1 MQEEKWRCRHA
12 AYLQSEV
19 TMSREG
25 SDFFHAFSTFS
36 DFMRATARLAGCCL
50 LAGLALSG
58 ACASHAFGGD
68 PSPEIAWVENL
79 DQAMQLAKVHNKPL
93 MIHFYGDHCP
103 PCRMLESKAFR
114 NRELVLALNDNVI
127 ATRVNADQRRDISQ
141 HYQVTRWP
149 TDVYLH
155 ADGTLIERGVSNQ
168 DPQAYVR
175 TVARVAK
182 RHQDWALEQVAARD
196 ARDRRDQQVAVSDLS
211 KFKSRIFG
219 EAAKRTAPVR
229 VSSAEWS
236 QASNMQV
243 INVEEQ
249 LAAAGNPASNNP
261 ASNNPASN
269 NPASNLPISIEASNA
284 TKPMYET
291 APDAISQSPSSKQ
304 DLSNAKQLE
313 ALATQPGLGGF
324 CPVALQDFLRMSP
337 ESQAT
342 RSPWVP
348 GKEEF
353 SVRHRGRVYRC
364 ASPESRERLLRDPDA
379 FAPVFSGCDL
389 VEFARSGVL
398 VEGKCDLGFIE
409 QNTGRVF
416 LFSTQAS
423 YEEFARNCERYSN
436 LSDPSRDR
444 MAQGPPATNLR

>member
-25 SDFFHAFSTFS
+25 SGFFHAFLLFS
-36 DFMRATARLAGCCL
+36 DFTRATASLAGRCL
-50 LAGLALSG
+50 LAGVALAG
-58 ACASHAFGGD
+58 AYASHAFGAD
-68 PSPEIAWVENL
+68 PAPEIAWVENL
-79 DQAMQLAKVHNKPL
+79 DQAMQLAKVQNKPL

-103 PCRMLESKAFR
+103 PCRMLEAKAFR

-127 ATRVNADQRRDISQ
+127 ATKVNADQRRDSSQ

-149 TDVYLH
+149 TDVYLF
-155 ADGTLIERGVSNQ
+155 ADGTVIERGVSNQ
-168 DPQAYVR
+168 DPHAYVR

-196 ARDRRDQQVAVSDLS
+196 ARDRRDQQVAMSDLS

-219 EAAKRTAPVR
+219 NAAKRTAPVR

-236 QASNMQV
+236 RASNMQV

-249 LAAAGNPASNNP
+249 LGAAGNSASNN
-261 ASNNPASN
+261 S
-269 NPASNLPISIEASNA
+269 ASNLPISIEASNA
-284 TKPMYET
+284 KKSMYET
-291 APDAISQSPSSKQ
+291 APDAISHSPSSNQ
-304 DLSNAKQLE
+304 QLCSAKQLD

-324 CPVALQDFLRMSP
+324 CPVALQDYLRMSP

-342 RSPWVP
+342 HSPWVL
-348 GKEEF
+348 GREEF

-364 ASPESRERLLRDPDA
+364 TSPESRERLLRDPDA

-389 VEFARSGVL
+389 VEFARTGVI

-416 LFSTQAS
+416 LFATQAS

-436 LSDPSRDR
+436 MSDPSQDR
-444 MAQGPPATNLR
+444 TAQGPPATNLR

>member
-58 ACASHAFGGD
+58 AYALHAFGGD
-68 PSPEIAWVENL
+68 PAPEIAWVENL

-103 PCRMLESKAFR
+103 PCRMLEAKAFR

-249 LAAAGNPASNNP
+249 LAAAGNSA
-261 ASNNPASN
+261 
-269 NPASNLPISIEASNA
+269 
-284 TKPMYET
+284 
-291 APDAISQSPSSKQ
+291 SSKQ
-304 DLSNAKQLE
+304 ELSNAKQLE